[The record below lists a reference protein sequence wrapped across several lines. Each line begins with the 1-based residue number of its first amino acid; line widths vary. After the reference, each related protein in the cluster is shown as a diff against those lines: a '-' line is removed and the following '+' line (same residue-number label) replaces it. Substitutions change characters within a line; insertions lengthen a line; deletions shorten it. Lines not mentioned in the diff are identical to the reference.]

1 LNINDA
7 LDIFELISSSKNT
20 LDDRNS
26 SIKVRAN
33 YINKPIVK
41 QAFDT
46 RRIDQE
52 TFFNPRRNLQ
62 SYSRS
67 EPFVSEGMNG
77 KIKAFKK
84 LLEAASNLKE
94 QYDTSEE
101 FQNSYLRILV
111 NSLEKGLRSGID
123 DGDFSETQAGVGSLN
138 YIEELLF
145 VRYRLT
151 VEKLEDLSIKEIE
164 KILLD
169 KDEDLKNPGLKPK
182 VISKKD
188 ITEKSYDQLIH
199 TLFGDVKATAE
210 NPEVE
215 RSVTITIRDSFKK
228 ND

>member
-1 LNINDA
+1 MNINDA
-7 LDIFELISSSKNT
+7 LDIFDLISSSKNT
-20 LDDRNS
+20 LDDRQS

-52 TFFNPRRNLQ
+52 TFFNPRRNLT

-67 EPFVSEGMNG
+67 EPFVSEGMNS

-84 LLEAASNLKE
+84 LLEAANDLKE
-94 QYDTSEE
+94 QYEKTEE

-138 YIEELLF
+138 YLEELLF

-151 VEKLEDLSIKEIE
+151 VEKLEDLSVKEIS

-169 KDEDLKNPGLKPK
+169 KDEGLKNPELKPT

-188 ITEKSYDQLIH
+188 ITEQSYDQLIH
-199 TLFGDVKATAE
+199 TLFGNVKATKE

-215 RSVTITIRDSFKK
+215 RSVTITIRDSFKEK
-228 ND
+228 